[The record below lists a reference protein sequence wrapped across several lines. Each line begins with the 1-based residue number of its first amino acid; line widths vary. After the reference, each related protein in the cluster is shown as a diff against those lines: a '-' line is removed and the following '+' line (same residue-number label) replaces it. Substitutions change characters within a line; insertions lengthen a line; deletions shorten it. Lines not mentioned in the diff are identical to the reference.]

1 MGSTH
6 SPYRPLLANGQVLV
20 AGGEDA
26 NETLLQSA
34 ELFDPSAGTFT
45 ATEAMTT
52 PRVAHTANLLPNGLV
67 LLIGGVD
74 ADGNG
79 LASAELFDPSSG
91 SFTATGSL
99 NDARGNH
106 TATTLANGQILVAG
120 GADADTV
127 LDSAELYQ
135 P

>member
-1 MGSTH
+1 MAW
-6 SPYRPLLANGQVLV
+6 P
-20 AGGEDA
+20 
-26 NETLLQSA
+26 
-34 ELFDPSAGTFT
+34 
-45 ATEAMTT
+45 
-52 PRVAHTANLLPNGLV
+52 
-67 LLIGGVD
+67 
-74 ADGNG
+74 
-79 LASAELFDPSSG
+79 SAELFDPSSG